1 MKFLLQP
8 NKRYSKRLDNIF
20 KSKNFS
26 VEVSNLLLLLF
37 NQLNDV
43 YKDYEKVK
51 VNVLDKDV
59 FLTNFLENLENNI
72 EEIEIIK
79 ENIFEIKKEDLGK
92 TGIKPIIKQERDIE
106 KRFIDERNKKIRT
119 QLSPIELY
127 SSLVEIEPKYFHIKD
142 EYLFKDVLQN
152 ILEDGSNYD
161 QIEIVRDFRGFSWF
175 PKHSE
180 RFPYVKNLIY
190 QNLVYLLGAE
200 FMNNWKSRNVNLPD
214 YIKEIKLSLI
224 KQYGKTNTEDIL
236 NSLYASLYAYEKN
249 ENKEV
254 IEKEIIKKKRIL
266 KSMNDSAKF
275 LTSIHKQ
282 KKQVL
287 DRIDNIDLILAD
299 DEKLV
304 EAFKEKN
311 NTLEKN
317 KKIASVLIYKS
328 ILKEER
334 EKASNKYDFLT
345 LIQNPSNFSEYRTD
359 LKRQIST
366 FNKERKINDCI
377 VSLELAILK
386 AMRYKM
392 EKEEN
397 AIQILSNLN
406 ALRYFKFLKVS
417 RNLYIKDIKQIY
429 REIEKLEKILV
440 TKACKIGCVRMLSYD
455 VDINYNIISTV
466 LNTRILDLED
476 LSIEIDYKPMN
487 IGVRIYDKNTIE
499 KEEIIKVNRSP
510 DLAVKLRRKIKLFV

>member
-92 TGIKPIIKQERDIE
+92 TGIKPIIKQEKDIE
-106 KRFIDERNKKIRT
+106 KRFIDERNKRIRT

-200 FMNNWKSRNVNLPD
+200 FMNNW
-214 YIKEIKLSLI
+214 
-224 KQYGKTNTEDIL
+224 
-236 NSLYASLYAYEKN
+236 
-249 ENKEV
+249 
-254 IEKEIIKKKRIL
+254 
-266 KSMNDSAKF
+266 
-275 LTSIHKQ
+275 
-282 KKQVL
+282 
-287 DRIDNIDLILAD
+287 
-299 DEKLV
+299 
-304 EAFKEKN
+304 
-311 NTLEKN
+311 
-317 KKIASVLIYKS
+317 
-328 ILKEER
+328 
-334 EKASNKYDFLT
+334 
-345 LIQNPSNFSEYRTD
+345 
-359 LKRQIST
+359 
-366 FNKERKINDCI
+366 
-377 VSLELAILK
+377 
-386 AMRYKM
+386 
-392 EKEEN
+392 
-397 AIQILSNLN
+397 
-406 ALRYFKFLKVS
+406 
-417 RNLYIKDIKQIY
+417 
-429 REIEKLEKILV
+429 
-440 TKACKIGCVRMLSYD
+440 
-455 VDINYNIISTV
+455 
-466 LNTRILDLED
+466 
-476 LSIEIDYKPMN
+476 
-487 IGVRIYDKNTIE
+487 
-499 KEEIIKVNRSP
+499 
-510 DLAVKLRRKIKLFV
+510 